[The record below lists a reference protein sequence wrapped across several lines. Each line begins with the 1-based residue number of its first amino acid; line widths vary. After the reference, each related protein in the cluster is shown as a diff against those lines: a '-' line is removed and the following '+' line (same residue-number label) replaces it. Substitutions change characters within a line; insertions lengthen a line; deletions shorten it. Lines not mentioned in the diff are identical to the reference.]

1 MSLPVNII
9 NLLSGKTIESERIEY
24 KKGWNPGAVYRTI
37 CAFANDFSN
46 IGGGY
51 IIVGVEA
58 ENGIAVRPVVGVD
71 ENQID
76 SIQKEMINMNNL
88 INPVYHPKLSIEEV
102 DGKKIIVIWVPGG
115 PNRPY
120 EVPEEIKAREK
131 KYAYYIRRYG
141 STVKASK
148 EEREELLSIAN
159 QVPFDDRTNI
169 QASVNDISYVLLKE
183 HMRQT
188 GSRLLISMDH
198 SPISDVLE
206 QMELLSGPPEQL
218 YPRNVALML
227 FSDKPEKY
235 FPCSR
240 VEVVHFPKGEAD
252 PEFEEVPPISGPVQQ
267 MIANTLNYFKTN
279 VLRERIRKVKG
290 QAEAIRVWNYP
301 YEALEEALVNALYHR
316 DYQVREP
323 VEIRI
328 YPHSI
333 TIINYGGPD
342 RSIKLEAFQKGSV
355 KPRRYRNRRLGDFL
369 KELELTEGKATG
381 IPLIRKA
388 LRENGS
394 PDPVFD
400 TDDDRSFFEVQ
411 FLIHADFE
419 GEMII
424 PDFDKE
430 KTTQIKSLILSK
442 NAKAIINL
450 IGKNANI
457 TIVDMAEEIGITTR
471 AVEKNI
477 AQLKKYNVIER
488 VGTQQSGYWKISK
501 E

>member
-1 MSLPVNII
+1 VLCIAPFAPLPTISAILAGDTSLWA
-9 NLLSGKTIESERIEY
+9 LKE
-24 KKGWNPGAVYRTI
+24 
-37 CAFANDFSN
+37 
-46 IGGGY
+46 
-51 IIVGVEA
+51 
-58 ENGIAVRPVVGVD
+58 ENGIAVRPVEGID

-76 SIQKEMINMNNL
+76 SIQKEMINLNNL
-88 INPVYHPKLSIEEV
+88 INPVYHPKLGIEEV
-102 DGKKIIVIWVPGG
+102 DGKKILVIWIPGG

-148 EEREELLSIAN
+148 EEREELLSLAN
-159 QVPFDDRTNI
+159 QVPFDDRPNI

-183 HMRQT
+183 HLRQT
-188 GSRLLISMDH
+188 SSRLLSSMDH
-198 SPISDVLE
+198 SPITDILE

-235 FPCSR
+235 FPYTR

-252 PEFEEVPPISGPVQQ
+252 PEFEEIPPISGPVQQ
-267 MIANTLNYFKTN
+267 IIANTLNYFKTN
-279 VLRERIRKVKG
+279 VIRERIRKVKG

-301 YEALEEALVNALYHR
+301 YEALEEAIVNALYHR

-328 YPHSI
+328 YPNSI

-342 RSIKLEAFQKGSV
+342 RSIKLEAFQKGLV

-369 KELELTEGKATG
+369 KELDLTEGKATG

-394 PDPVFD
+394 PEPVFN

-411 FLIHADFE
+411 FLIHTDFE
-419 GEMII
+419 GEVII

-430 KTTQIKSLILSK
+430 KTTQIKSLILNK
-442 NAKAIINL
+442 NAEAIIHL

-477 AQLKKYNVIER
+477 AQLKKYNLIER
-488 VGTQQSGYWKISK
+488 VGTQQSGYWKISN

>member
-1 MSLPVNII
+1 MSIPINI
-9 NLLSGKTIESERIEY
+9 NKLLSGKTIESERIEF

-51 IIVGVEA
+51 IIVGVEEA
-58 ENGIAVRPVVGVD
+58 NGMAVHPVAGVD

-76 SIQKEMINMNNL
+76 TIQKEMINLNNL
-88 INPVYHPKLSIEEV
+88 INPVYHPKLSVEEV
-102 DGKKIIVIWVPGG
+102 DGKKILVIWVPGG

-148 EEREELLSIAN
+148 EEREELLNLAN
-159 QVPFDDRTNI
+159 QVPFDDRPNI

-183 HMRQT
+183 HLRQT
-188 GSRLLISMDH
+188 GSRLLSSMDH
-198 SPISDVLE
+198 SPITDVLE

-235 FPCSR
+235 FPYTR

-252 PEFEEVPPISGPVQQ
+252 PEFEEIPPVSGPVQQ
-267 MIANTLNYFKTN
+267 IIANTLNYFKTN
-279 VLRERIRKVKG
+279 VVRERIRKVKG

-301 YEALEEALVNALYHR
+301 YEALEEAVVNAIYHR

-328 YPHSI
+328 YPNSI

-342 RSIKLEAFQKGSV
+342 RSIKLEAFQKGLV

-369 KELELTEGKATG
+369 KELDLTEGKATG

-394 PDPVFD
+394 PEPVFN

-411 FLIHADFE
+411 FLIHPDFE
-419 GEMII
+419 GEETLLSAKTNEIENQEPIELGESALKILRLMTENPEITI
-424 PDFDKE
+424 ADLAE
-430 KTTQIKSLILSK
+430 KT
-442 NAKAIINL
+442 
-450 IGKNANI
+450 
-457 TIVDMAEEIGITTR
+457 GISTR
-471 AVEKNI
+471 AVAKNI
-477 AQLKKYNVIER
+477 TKLKNLNMIER
-488 VGTQQSGYWKISK
+488 EGSRQFGKWLII
-501 E
+501 